1 MALRKFT
8 LCTLELD
15 NRFQKTENEYRARDP
30 LAAAKKA
37 FRGNKSLNPVYIL
50 DNDTQQVFVYD
61 TSTFFTVKKE
71 FKKNRKRK

>member
-8 LCTLELD
+8 LCTFEQD
-15 NRFQKTENEYRARDP
+15 NRFEKTDREFRARDV

-37 FRGNKSLNPVYIL
+37 FRSNKKLNPIYIR

-71 FKKNRKRK
+71 FNKTRR